1 MFKALTKVVM
11 SIKPK
16 ICLLMG
22 KKNVKRHQDT
32 MFSDCIC
39 ITRLDWI
46 DCNMHWVVL

>member
-22 KKNVKRHQDT
+22 KKNVKRGQDT
-32 MFSDCIC
+32 MF
-39 ITRLDWI
+39 
-46 DCNMHWVVL
+46 